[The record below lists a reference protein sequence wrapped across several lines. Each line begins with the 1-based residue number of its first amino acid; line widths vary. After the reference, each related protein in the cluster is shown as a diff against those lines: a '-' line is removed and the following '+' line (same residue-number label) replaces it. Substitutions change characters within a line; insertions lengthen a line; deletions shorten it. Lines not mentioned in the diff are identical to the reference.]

1 MPDRR
6 SFLARWPLL
15 AGLGPVL
22 TACERAP
29 ARSGATA
36 QPLRVAMDLWAG
48 YFPALLAE
56 SLGLFRR
63 DGLLVELRL
72 PGNTAA
78 MAADLL
84 AGRHDLACLSLGDL
98 VNLTRGS
105 DELQVILQSDES
117 AGGDQLLRRP
127 GAPAAGQALVL
138 GTQLG
143 GFGELLLRAY
153 LERQGVGAGE
163 VRWVSV
169 DAADVPAALA
179 RGDIDVG
186 HTWDP
191 YARAARQAG
200 ARVVFTSADVPGLI
214 PDVVAGLRR
223 TIDRR
228 SAELRRFCAAW
239 FEAAAWW
246 QAHPAEGAQQLARRL
261 ERDPAWVNDAA
272 AGVRLLTVADNRRA
286 LGGDGGPPALAAT
299 LQRYSAYFV
308 RQGTLARPLQP
319 ATVLRADL
327 LPPAG

>member
-15 AGLGPVL
+15 IPAVPTLA
-22 TACERAP
+22 ACDRAP
-29 ARSGATA
+29 DRRGTTA

-56 SLGLFRR
+56 SLGLFQR
-63 DGLLVELRL
+63 DGLQVELTL
-72 PGNTAA
+72 PGNTAT

-117 AGGDQLLRRP
+117 AGGDKLLRRP
-127 GAPAAGQALVL
+127 GAPRPGQALVL

-153 LERQGVGAGE
+153 LERQRIGAGA

-169 DAADVPAALA
+169 DATDVPAALA
-179 RGDIDVG
+179 RGEIDIG

-191 YARAARQAG
+191 HARVAEQAG

-228 SAELRRFCAAW
+228 AAELRRFCAAW

-246 QAHPAEGAQQLARRL
+246 QAHPAEAALRLARRL
-261 ERDPAWVNDAA
+261 ERDPGWITDAA
-272 AGVRLLTVADNRRA
+272 TGVRLLSLADNRRA
-286 LGGDGGPPALAAT
+286 LGADGRPPALAET
-299 LQRYSAYFV
+299 LQHYSEYFV

-319 ATVLRADL
+319 AAVLRADL
-327 LPPAG
+327 LPQAG